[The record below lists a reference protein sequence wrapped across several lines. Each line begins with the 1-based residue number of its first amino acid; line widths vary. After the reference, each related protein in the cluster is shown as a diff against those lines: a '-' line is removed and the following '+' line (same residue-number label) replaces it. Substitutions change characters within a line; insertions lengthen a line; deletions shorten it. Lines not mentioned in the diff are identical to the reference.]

1 MARTIGIEALESK
14 IEKAQMDVVKTKQKY
29 DVAVAKLGDL
39 MDKKGALKKD
49 ELVTAIMKSD
59 KSYSEILRFIN
70 DDDSQ
75 EE

>member
-1 MARTIGIEALESK
+1 
-14 IEKAQMDVVKTKQKY
+14 MDVVKTKQKY
-29 DVAVAKLGDL
+29 DVAVAKHEDL
-39 MDKKGALKKD
+39 MDKRDALKKD
-49 ELVTAIMKSD
+49 ELVTAIMKRG